1 MAVSKDKLGML
12 SDPAVYAEAGIER
25 KWRVLRVFGNQCE
38 VVAYHDARDVQKLL
52 DYVCGPE
59 NWANEAMNI
68 NGKLYMS
75 VSINVQDEG
84 WISKTDVGTE
94 SNVEKVKGE
103 ASDALKRAA
112 VMWGIFRNLYDLET
126 VILPVRG
133 KTPLTQ
139 NGKELKTPAQLSA
152 YCNGLNTEMGKLM
165 QIYIAFE
172 KEFRADAKALAA
184 MTEIKNFLGR
194 VRE

>member
-1 MAVSKDKLGML
+1 MIAKEKLQML

-38 VVAYHDARDVQKLL
+38 AVAYQDSRDVQKVL

-75 VSINVQDEG
+75 VSVNVEEVG
-84 WISKTDVGTE
+84 WISKSDVGTE
-94 SNVEKVKGE
+94 SNIEKIKGE

-112 VMWGIFRNLYDLET
+112 VMWGVFRNLYDTET
-126 VILPVRG
+126 IILAVKG
-133 KTPLTQ
+133 KTPCTHT
-139 NGKELKTPAQLSA
+139 GKELKTGAQLSA
-152 YCNGLNTEMGKLM
+152 YCNGVNTSMGLLM
-165 QIYIAFE
+165 RLYVAFE
-172 KEFRADAKALAA
+172 AEFKADAKALAA
-184 MTEIKNFLGR
+184 MTEIKNFLNR
-194 VRE
+194 VKE